1 MQVLQLPLLD
11 SLPVSAKKRLGMA
24 IGNQNILHTF
34 SLCQIILKGT
44 IAWELC

>member
-24 IGNQNILHTF
+24 IGNQNILHL
-34 SLCQIILKGT
+34 SVV
-44 IAWELC
+44 

>member
-24 IGNQNILHTF
+24 IGNQNILHL
-34 SLCQIILKGT
+34 SLPLSNHP
-44 IAWELC
+44 